1 MARNCKWN
9 KIKNMKY
16 KLFKKTGLLLTLGLL
31 LNSCQNEDYNSL
43 NQSLN
48 TVSEKSEISFESM
61 NLNENGKL
69 KLKFAEA
76 FSNALIA
83 NKDVRRLVKE
93 EALKQFDKDYDVL
106 YALVKNQSL
115 TPTEYLKTSSNKT
128 SKNLLQK
135 SANATTLREAIL
147 PFFNSEA
154 ELLEIEQKLP
164 LLTIFVPEL
173 PLDSFSAES
182 WDINDEEQIP
192 DVALR
197 LDNSNDVPVVGKD
210 GEKYVIEAELSPGFP
225 IVVIKDN
232 ERVRLKNSSSKQNS
246 KTALIDSRFDFL
258 DDNFNP
264 ASIVL
269 NKPLLTGS
277 GIDQVLIDS
286 YNIWQGYAP
295 GGWQRD
301 YIYYGLT
308 PSKSKGQ
315 ITNNYKEHLTSFRL
329 TGDPS
334 IIFDI
339 ISRNS
344 SPGDLE
350 PSQVTGYRM
359 GSSSGWTDGNFEFLV
374 NIYIGSQSSTEGLF
388 TKRGLDLKPSDLF
401 ELKYTSYS
409 RFNWP
414 FKKTYIKTEIVSTKK
429 INLLDPKY
437 DNSGQILTWDLYNY
451 SNRWRF
457 VFEEVDITVTNNRT
471 EKLSSKYN
479 VNFEVNAAPGSIFE
493 KVGLKFG
500 ASAEQSKENTYNFSY
515 TTGSNDLYEAT
526 VPFFENVINKD
537 PFTGQYKINTYST
550 GRVEFEV
557 RPIRVQ
563 W

>member
-1 MARNCKWN
+1 
-9 KIKNMKY
+9 MK
-16 KLFKKTGLLLTLGLL
+16 TLLLRKIGVFLSLVILIT
-31 LNSCQNEDYNSL
+31 SCQNDDFD
-43 NQSLN
+43 QSN
-48 TVSEKSEISFESM
+48 PNAVNETSEIQFKSINFD
-61 NLNENGKL
+61 ENGKL

-76 FSNALIA
+76 FSSALLA

-93 EALKQFDKDYDVL
+93 EALKKFNKDYDVL
-106 YALVKNQSL
+106 YALVKNESL
-115 TPTEYLKTSSNKT
+115 TPTEYLKKSDTKT
-128 SKNLLQK
+128 SKILLQK
-135 SANATTLREAIL
+135 SANALTLREALL
-147 PFFNSEA
+147 PFFSSEA
-154 ELLEIEQKLP
+154 ELIEIEQKMP

-173 PLDSFSAES
+173 PLDAFSAEA
-182 WDINDEEQIP
+182 WDINNEEQIP

-197 LDNSNDVPVVGKD
+197 LNNTDDIPVIGKD
-210 GEKYVIEAELSPGFP
+210 GSKYVIEAELTPGFP

-232 ERVRLKNSSSKQNS
+232 ERVRLKKSSSKQNS
-246 KTALIDSRFDFL
+246 KSALIDARFEYL
-258 DDNFNP
+258 DDNFDP

-269 NKPLLTGS
+269 NNQGIAGS

-308 PSKSKGQ
+308 PSKTKGQ
-315 ITNNYKEHLTSFRL
+315 LTYNYKEHLTSFRL
-329 TGDPS
+329 TGDPK

-344 SPGDLE
+344 SPGDVD
-350 PSQVTGYRM
+350 PSLVTGYRL

-388 TKRGLDLKPSDLF
+388 TKRGIDLKPSDLF
-401 ELKYTSYS
+401 ELKYTAYS

-414 FKKTYIKTEIVSTKK
+414 FKKTYIRTEIVSANK

-437 DNSGQILTWDLYNY
+437 DNKGEILTWDLFNY

-457 VFEEVDITVTNNRT
+457 AFEEVDLTVTNNRT

-479 VNFEVNAAPGSIFE
+479 VNFEVNAAAGSVFE

-515 TTGSNDLYEAT
+515 TTGSNDLYETT
-526 VPFFENVINKD
+526 VPFFENVVNKD
-537 PFTGQYKINTYST
+537 PF
-550 GRVEFEV
+550 F
-557 RPIRVQ
+557 PFFF
-563 W
+563 